1 MPESKKSGL
10 IMKEIKKN
18 GKCVAKKKKKKPD
31 KRGTHW
37 PNIRQCEHQN
47 N

>member
-18 GKCVAKKKKKKPD
+18 GKCVAKKKKKPD
-31 KRGTHW
+31 KRGIHW